1 MHDGP
6 PKDYVTP
13 QEKLAEQDWAGVAGK
28 GITAMAPADKGWIL
42 AVVIIVTVLQVGDT
56 IREWLGE
63 QRSERVSGIFS
74 EQLMATE
81 VHRSDE
87 LRRCQESI
95 KERVQAEARQYEY
108 QGRARH
114 EAQLISPKKGSD

>member
-1 MHDGP
+1 MTEQ
-6 PKDYVTP
+6 PKDYATP
-13 QEKLAEQDWAGVAGK
+13 QEKLAEQDWAGVTAK
-28 GITAMAPADKGWIL
+28 GIMAMAPADKGWIL
-42 AVVIIVTVLQVGDT
+42 AVVIIVTVLQLGDT
-56 IREWLGE
+56 VREWIGE
-63 QRSERVSGIFS
+63 KRSERVSL
-74 EQLMATE
+74 LMNNQMTAME

-114 EAQLISPKKGSD
+114 ESRLLSPKSESE